1 MKKRNHFSLKTF
13 NSFNIQAITPQI
25 LFPSN
30 IAELTEIAIKHL
42 SSFYVLGE
50 GSNTLFCEDE
60 APTIVKP
67 CFKGVEVNEDDSYF
81 YVKVACAENWHEFV
95 NFCVKNEI
103 YGIENLAL
111 IPGSVGAAPVQN
123 IGAYG
128 VEVGDYIDRVSWFD
142 FNKQELIEYSQAQ
155 CKFSYR
161 ESIFKQRLKG
171 AGVITHVHFKF
182 PKNWQPVISYQG
194 LNSLNTPVSAKDI
207 MLKVI
212 ELRQSKLPDPKV
224 LANAG
229 SFFKN
234 PLVTKAR
241 FSLLKSQ
248 YPEMPF
254 YPQNNG
260 EVKLAAGWLIEQ
272 AGLKG
277 YRQGDVGVHEKQ
289 ALVLINY
296 GESTGQDIVKLAQHI
311 QKEVKKQFGIE
322 LVTEVRF
329 IGHQGEVDNVSAG
342 NS

>member
-1 MKKRNHFSLKTF
+1 MKIRNHFSLKTF

-25 LFPSN
+25 LFPTN
-30 IAELTEIAIKHL
+30 IAELTEIATKHL

-60 APTIVKP
+60 APIIVKP
-67 CFKGVEVNEDDSYF
+67 CFKGIEVNEDDSYF
-81 YVKVACAENWHEFV
+81 YVKVACTENWHEFV
-95 NFCVKNEI
+95 EFCVKNEI

-128 VEVGDYIDRVSWFD
+128 VEVGDFIDRVSWFD

-171 AGVITHVHFKF
+171 AGVIIHVHFKF

-194 LNSLNTPVSAKDI
+194 LNNFNSPVSAQDI

-234 PLVTKAR
+234 PLVTNAR
-241 FSLLKSQ
+241 FGLLKSQ
-248 YPEMPF
+248 YPEIPF

-296 GESTGQDIVKLAQHI
+296 GESTGQDIVKLAQYI
-311 QKEVKKQFGIE
+311 QKEVKIQFGIE